1 MPSARVPPVYRI
13 LLPALRALAGF
24 AVMGGCAT
32 GGGAPSG
39 SGPHG
44 ELTAADYYPLASGWK
59 WAYDVEKD
67 GLNILATYAV
77 LERTGDIAVV
87 QAGDERLTY
96 AITPDGIAQKELDA
110 VGDFIIKNPVR
121 PGSEWPVASGRAK
134 IVSIDEHVSLEP
146 AGQFSHCLVV
156 EVTRSDPMRVARTT
170 YAPGVGWVALEL
182 QVQEGQRFVTTTRA
196 HLRAVTK
203 PGEDQFH

>member
-39 SGPHG
+39 SGPRG
-44 ELTAADYYPLASGWK
+44 ELTAVDYYPLAPGWK

-77 LERTGDIAVV
+77 LERSGDVAVV

-110 VGDFIIKNPVR
+110 VGDYIIKNPVH
-121 PGSEWPVASGRAK
+121 PGSEWPVTGGRAK
-134 IVSIDEHVSLEP
+134 IVSVDERISLEP
-146 AGQFSHCLVV
+146 AGQFANCLVV

-182 QVQEGQRFVTTTRA
+182 QVQEGQRFVTPTRA

-203 PGEDQFH
+203 PGEDQ